1 MTKSGASKPITLK
14 RTTIAASKG
23 MAAERSSKLSAS
35 DGAARDVNATVG
47 ERVDSKAEVEIG
59 NRAHAM
65 WAAQGSPDG
74 VELAHWLRVRNE
86 HPKNS

>member
-1 MTKSGASKPITLK
+1 MTKSGASKSVTLK

-23 MAAERSSKLSAS
+23 IAAERASKLSAA
-35 DGAARDVNATVG
+35 DGAALDVDATVG
-47 ERVDSKAEVEIG
+47 ERVDSKADVEMG

-74 VELAHWLRVRNE
+74 PELAHWLRARSE

>member
-1 MTKSGASKPITLK
+1 MTKSGASKSITLK

-23 MAAERSSKLSAS
+23 MAAERSSKLSAP
-35 DGAARDVNATVG
+35 DGAALDVNATVG

-74 VELAHWLRVRNE
+74 LELAHWLRVRSE
-86 HPKNS
+86 HPKIS

>member
-1 MTKSGASKPITLK
+1 MTKSGASKSITLK

-23 MAAERSSKLSAS
+23 MAAGRSSKLSAP
-35 DGAARDVNATVG
+35 DGAADDVNATVG

-74 VELAHWLRVRNE
+74 LELAHWLRVRSE
-86 HPKNS
+86 HPKIS